1 MKTLTQNYVGVV
13 SVCLFC
19 GLWNS
24 GIVKNEKKNERK
36 FVVIIKIT
44 FRLIEQFV
52 TELIHF

>member
-36 FVVIIKIT
+36 FVVIMKIT